1 MQVQMLKRTVTRRV
15 KMKKTQSLSFY
26 CISMYFYLESSP
38 SNASSDAEEDSD
50 TNSED
55 DENSE
60 NTESAESE
68 DEESDNGAKVR
79 EPDKPPQSNQS
90 EAGQRSGDIEKAGHK
105 SKGTDGSL
113 TVGEES
119 QAGTD
124 VEMNIE
130 ANETQTLIE
139 SDWIDIKEEILSG
152 I

>member
-1 MQVQMLKRTVTRRV
+1 MIHHV
-15 KMKKTQSLSFY
+15 F
-26 CISMYFYLESSP
+26 FHLESIP

-68 DEESDNGAKVR
+68 DEESDNGANVR

-90 EAGQRSGDIEKAGHK
+90 EGGQRSGDIEKAAHK
-105 SKGTDGSL
+105 SKGTDGSV
-113 TVGEES
+113 TVGEEM

-124 VEMNIE
+124 VEMNVE
-130 ANETQTLIE
+130 ASETQTLIE
-139 SDWIDIKEEILSG
+139 SDGVDIKEERMSG

>member
-1 MQVQMLKRTVTRRV
+1 MQVQMLKR
-15 KMKKTQSLSFY
+15 
-26 CISMYFYLESSP
+26 
-38 SNASSDAEEDSD
+38 SD

-90 EAGQRSGDIEKAGHK
+90 EGGQRSGDIEKTAHK
-105 SKGTDGSL
+105 RCKGTDGSL

-119 QAGTD
+119 HAGTD
-124 VEMNIE
+124 VEMNVE
-130 ANETQTLIE
+130 ASETQTLIE
-139 SDWIDIKEEILSG
+139 SDGIDIKEEILSG
-152 I
+152 IYLCLLGYF